1 MVFLNTY
8 EFLDFSRSVPN
19 SVVYTGGMHL
29 QEPKPLPEVNL
40 RSYIENATNGVVYM
54 SLGSKCESSD
64 LPKETLQYTGH
75 PNVKAFI
82 THAGLRSTDEAI
94 AAGVPLIGLPLLVD
108 QFTNAHN
115 YVLHDIGVQLDIT
128 TLY

>member
-1 MVFLNTY
+1 MS
-8 EFLDFSRSVPN
+8 D
-19 SVVYTGGMHL
+19 TGASKEEEGDKED
-29 QEPKPLPEVNL
+29 QDL